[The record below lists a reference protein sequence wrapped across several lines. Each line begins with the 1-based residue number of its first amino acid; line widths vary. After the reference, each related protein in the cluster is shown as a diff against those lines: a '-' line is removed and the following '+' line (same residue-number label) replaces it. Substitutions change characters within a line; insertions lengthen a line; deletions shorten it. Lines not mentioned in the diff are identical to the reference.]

1 MKPDM
6 RDRKGASAGR
16 RPAPSPR
23 PGRAAAAPAA
33 AGEDASWTFLTNHS
47 HVLVCL
53 VADPEATV
61 EEIARRVGIT
71 ERSARRIIGD
81 LEAAEYLSRERVGR
95 RNRYR
100 FDARKRLRHPVE
112 RHRTVGA
119 LLELVAG
126 GAE

>member
-6 RDRKGASAGR
+6 RDRKGASAAR
-16 RPAPSPR
+16 RATPAPR
-23 PGRAAAAPAA
+23 RGAAAAPDDAA
-33 AGEDASWTFLTNHS
+33 WTFLTNHS

-100 FDARKRLRHPVE
+100 FDSKKRLRHPVE

-119 LLELVAG
+119 LLDLVAG

>member
-1 MKPDM
+1 M
-6 RDRKGASAGR
+6 RDRKATSAR
-16 RPAPSPR
+16 RSAAPARGP
-23 PGRAAAAPAA
+23 RAAAA
-33 AGEDASWTFLTNHS
+33 AGGDAGSWTFLTNHS

-61 EEIARRVGIT
+61 EQVARRVGIT

-81 LEAAEYLSRERVGR
+81 LEAADYLTRERVGR

-100 FDARKRLRHPVE
+100 FDPRKRLRHPVE

-119 LLELVAG
+119 LLDLVAG
-126 GAE
+126 GGE